1 MNLNGYI
8 VTEADL
14 FHQPVEHLL
23 GRIRI
28 DAEELR
34 LEVESRIDNGA
45 SFKEVKEVFH
55 EISLLDDLAL
65 ALRDY
70 PEI

>member
-8 VTEADL
+8 LTEADL

-28 DAEELR
+28 DVEELS
-34 LEVESRIDNGA
+34 LEAESRLDNGA
-45 SFKEVKEVFH
+45 SFKEVKDLFH
-55 EISLLDDLAL
+55 DMKLLNDMAL
-65 ALRDY
+65 VLRDY

>member
-8 VTEADL
+8 ITEADL
-14 FHQPVEHLL
+14 FHQPVEYLL

-28 DAEELR
+28 ELR

>member
-8 VTEADL
+8 ITEADL
-14 FHQPVEHLL
+14 FHQPVEY
-23 GRIRI
+23 RIRI
-28 DAEELR
+28 ELR
-34 LEVESRIDNGA
+34 LEVESRS

>member
-8 VTEADL
+8 ITEADL
-14 FHQPVEHLL
+14 FHQPVEYLL

-34 LEVESRIDNGA
+34 LEVESRLDNGA
-45 SFKEVKEVFH
+45 SFKEVKALFH
-55 EISLLDDLAL
+55 EMKLLDELAL
-65 ALRDY
+65 TLRDY
-70 PEI
+70 SEI